1 MQTGRWFGPIA
12 GGWIALALGA
22 TLGFGQDPKE
32 AQPAPAAAPPAAPR
46 RVADLSTRFRFV
58 ERYGTAD
65 ERSRLDLLGQ
75 YRVAIRDTVKVTT
88 EVAQGTPERTEVTEQ
103 TIFAERPAEV
113 SSSGSVVAAVRHYEA
128 YRITPKD
135 PGTKPSRR
143 APVEGLTLW
152 YQPKEGASPELLSL
166 TEGRGLREEEYRI
179 VARQLFL
186 PDLAAVLPAL
196 PSRVG
201 DRWAI
206 TAAGARALLGQPPF
220 RGSQPLAGELLEVRQ
235 SAQGPDWEA
244 IVGVKGKVVLPGGE
258 TALNARLTFAF
269 PPAAR
274 PEPAAG
280 KSAGE
285 PAEVEARGAVTQL
298 RMATSSTGLAEPNSR
313 LRKFIVRELV
323 VGRQLDNPG
332 TPLAIPKPAPTPTEA
347 NSWLTYDDPEGKYHF
362 RYPQEFHHARRP
374 EPESVELY
382 RPRAPVYDAVELMRN
397 LTTGDPAA
405 DRRNRDPEFH
415 YEVLKERWAQ
425 SRMQVI
431 RGPRGWLPE
440 ADWAPL
446 KRKVYRIETALRP
459 PKSKGDLRIHNDL
472 YLVQFGRDESL
483 SVITDTSQ
491 EPPTAFRKEIEAI
504 IRSFDFGPSDAP
516 APAPAAGGGNR

>member
-1 MQTGRWFGPIA
+1 MKTGRWFGPVA
-12 GGWIALALGA
+12 GGWLALVLGA
-22 TLGFGQDPKE
+22 TLGFGQDPK
-32 AQPAPAAAPPAAPR
+32 AAAPAPVPVPAPAAPG

-58 ERYGTAD
+58 ERYGTA
-65 ERSRLDLLGQ
+65 EEQSRLDLLGQ
-75 YRVAIRDTVKVTT
+75 YRVAIRDTIKETT
-88 EVAQGTPERTEVTEQ
+88 EVAQGTPERSEVSEQ
-103 TIFAERPAEV
+103 TIYAERAAEV
-113 SSSGSVVAAVRHYEA
+113 SSNGKVQAAVRHYEA
-128 YRITPKD
+128 YRLAPKD
-135 PGTKPSRR
+135 MGVKPSRR
-143 APVEGLTLW
+143 TPVEGLTLW
-152 YQPKEGASPELLSL
+152 YQPKEKASPELLCL
-166 TEGRGLREEEYRI
+166 TEGRGLREDEYRI
-179 VARQLFL
+179 IARQPFL

-206 TAAGARALLGQPPF
+206 TADGARALLGQVPF

-235 SAQGPDWEA
+235 SAQGPNWEA
-244 IVGVKGKVVLPGGE
+244 IVGVTGKALLPSGE
-258 TALNARLTFAF
+258 TALNARLIFVF

-280 KSAGE
+280 SSAGE
-285 PAEVEARGAVTQL
+285 PAEVQARGAVTQL

-313 LRKFIVRELV
+313 LRKFMVRELV

-332 TPLAIPKPAPTPTEA
+332 APLAVPRPAPKPTEA
-347 NSWLTYDDPEGKYHF
+347 NSWLTYDDPEGKFHF

-374 EPESVELY
+374 EAESVELY
-382 RPRAPVYDAVELMRN
+382 RPRAPVYDAVELLRN
-397 LTTGDPAA
+397 LTTGDPEA
-405 DRRNRDPEFH
+405 DRLNRDPETH
-415 YEVLKERWAQ
+415 YGVLKERWAQ

-431 RGPRGWLPE
+431 KGPRGWLPD

-459 PKSKGDLRIHNDL
+459 PKTKGDVRIHNDL

-483 SVITDTSQ
+483 TVITDTSQ

-516 APAPAAGGGNR
+516 APAPGGGR